1 MGIVESVR
9 AIALS
14 GRPQVLSAEAAVAL
28 IPSGATIAIAGSG
41 GGLMEPDALIK
52 ALAARFEREGAPRD
66 LTILHSMGLGDKV
79 SRGMS
84 FLAKPGLI
92 KRVIGGHMGNSTHMC
107 AMIAANEVEAY
118 NLPLGVLSQLFRDTA
133 AGRPGLLT
141 KIGIGTFV
149 DPRQTGGALNE
160 ISKESF
166 VEVISMDGEEYL
178 FYRAIP
184 VDFAFVRATAAD
196 VNGNI
201 SFEDEHC
208 YLDVLE
214 TCMAARRGRNGVPGV
229 CFVQVKHVRKERAH
243 PKNARIPAMLVS
255 AIVPFKEQ
263 WQSYVEERNDA
274 IAGDTRLPEES
285 FPRMPFSWRKVIARR
300 GADLVRSGDVV
311 NLGVGVPDGVASTLN
326 ERGMLSQIT
335 MTNEHGVIGGVTSLG
350 MTFGASRNH
359 DSIIGMPAI
368 IDLYQG
374 GLLDIAFLGFAQID
388 HQGNVN
394 VSKYNGQAM
403 GSGGFI
409 DISQNARRIGF
420 CGSFLASGFKLDFSN
435 GGARVIEEGR
445 YSKFVSEVEHI
456 TFNGVLARERGQEV
470 WYLTERATFRLSK
483 DGVELVEV
491 ADGID
496 IERDIQSHCGFPLVI
511 RDVRRMDP
519 ALFDGDIA

>member
-1 MGIVESVR
+1 MGMHEVAEVDSSVR
-9 AIALS
+9 PKI
-14 GRPQVLSAEAAVAL
+14 LSAEDAVAL

-41 GGLMEPDALIK
+41 GGLMEPEALIK

-66 LTILHSMGLGDKV
+66 LTILHSMGLGDKI

-107 AMIAANEVEAY
+107 ELIDTNQVEAY
-118 NLPLGVLSQLFRDTA
+118 NLPLGVISQLFRDTA
-133 AGRPGLLT
+133 AGRPGLIT

-149 DPRQTGGALNE
+149 DPRQTGGALNSV
-160 ISKESF
+160 SKEKF
-166 VEVISMDGEEYL
+166 VEVMNIDGEEFL

-184 VDFAFVRATAAD
+184 IDFGFVRATAAD

-201 SFEDEHC
+201 SFEDEHS

-229 CFVQVKHVRKERAH
+229 CLMQVKHVSEERAH
-243 PKNARIPAMLVS
+243 PKNARIPAMLIS
-255 AIVPFKEQ
+255 AIVPAKEQ
-263 WQSYVEERNDA
+263 WQSYVADRDDA
-274 IAGDTRLPEES
+274 IAGDARLPDDS

-300 GADLVRSGDVV
+300 GADLVRRGDVV
-311 NLGVGVPDGVASTLN
+311 NLGVGVPDGVASMLF
-326 ERGMLSQIT
+326 ERGMLNQIT

-388 HQGNVN
+388 RQGNVN
-394 VSKYNGQAM
+394 VSKYNGQTM

-409 DISQNARRIGF
+409 DITQNARRIGF
-420 CGSFLASGFKLDFSN
+420 CGSFMASGFKLDFAD

-445 YSKFVSEVEHI
+445 HSKFVAEVEHI
-456 TFNGVLARERGQEV
+456 TFNGTLARERGQEV
-470 WYLTERATFRLSK
+470 WYLTERATFRLSEN
-483 DGVELVEV
+483 GVELVEV

-496 IERDIQSHCGFPLVI
+496 IDRDIQNYCGFPLVI
-511 RDVRRMDP
+511 RDVRKMDR
-519 ALFDGDIA
+519 ALFDGDVK

>member
-1 MGIVESVR
+1 MRIAESVR
-9 AIALS
+9 AS
-14 GRPQVLSAEAAVAL
+14 SSSRPQTLSPEAAVAL

-52 ALAARFEREGAPRD
+52 ALADRFEREGAPRD

-84 FLAKPGLI
+84 FLAKPGLV

-107 AMIAANEVEAY
+107 TMIAANEVEAY

-141 KIGIGTFV
+141 KTGIGTFV

-166 VEVISMDGEEYL
+166 VEVMTIDDEEYL

-184 VDFAFVRATAAD
+184 IDFAFVRATAAD

-201 SFEDEHC
+201 SFEDEHS

-214 TCMAARRGRNGVPGV
+214 TCMAARTGRNGTPGT
-229 CFVQVKHVRKERAH
+229 CFVQVKHVRTGRTH
-243 PKNARIPAMLVS
+243 PKDARIPAMLVT
-255 AIVPFKEQ
+255 AVVPFADQ

-274 IAGDTRLPEES
+274 IAGDTRLPDDNFAS
-285 FPRMPFSWRKVIARR
+285 MPFSWRKVIARR
-300 GADLVRSGDVV
+300 GADLVRPGDVV
-311 NLGVGVPDGVASTLN
+311 NLGVGVPDGVASVLN
-326 ERGMLSQIT
+326 ERGMLADIT

-350 MTFGASRNH
+350 MIFGASRNH

-388 HQGNVN
+388 RHGNVN
-394 VSKYNGQAM
+394 VSKYNRQIM

-409 DISQNARRIGF
+409 DITQNARRIGF
-420 CGSFLASGFKLDFSN
+420 CGSFLASGFKLDFAN
-435 GGARVIEEGR
+435 GGAKVIEEGR
-445 YSKFVSEVEHI
+445 YGKFVADVEQI
-456 TFNGVLARERGQEV
+456 TFNGVVARQRGQEV
-470 WYLTERATFRLSK
+470 WYLTERAIFRLAE
-483 DGVELVEV
+483 DGVELVEI
-491 ADGID
+491 AEGID
-496 IERDIQSHCGFPLVI
+496 IERDIQAHCGFPLII
-511 RDVRRMDP
+511 RDVRKMDS
-519 ALFDGDIA
+519 ALFVGDAA